1 MKAGV
6 LRYVC
11 SKLVYGFCLTHCVSA
26 SSLLR
31 ESILSDGHIP
41 VCKYLKRHTLCQ
53 TYYGMCGAALAHFTA
68 VIACFDLPPP
78 LTACELPLP
87 KSQL

>member
-1 MKAGV
+1 MAFAYT
-6 LRYVC
+6 L
-11 SKLVYGFCLTHCVSA
+11 SA

-53 TYYGMCGAALAHFTA
+53 TYYGMCGAALAHFSA
-68 VIACFDLPPP
+68 VDSMF
-78 LTACELPLP
+78 
-87 KSQL
+87 